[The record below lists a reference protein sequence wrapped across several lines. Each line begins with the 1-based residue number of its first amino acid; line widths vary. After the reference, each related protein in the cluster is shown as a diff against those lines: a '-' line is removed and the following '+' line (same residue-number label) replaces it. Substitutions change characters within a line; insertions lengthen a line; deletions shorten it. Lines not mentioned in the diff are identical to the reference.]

1 MRFDPKSLLQICKNP
16 QDKRQGI
23 GVWQKNLD
31 ALEHL
36 FTCMEY
42 ATVKPLRV
50 HLLHGENG

>member
-1 MRFDPKSLLQICKNP
+1 MRFDQKSVLQICKNP

>member
-16 QDKRQGI
+16 QDKRHGI